1 MKPSFYCRGRRR
13 ANWEY
18 DNNRKIKDLNENY
31 KKRIIEMSI
40 KNLRSMDTLQEK
52 LDCINR
58 LKTNNY
64 RYGTKYKYEC
74 NLSEVEIKQILDK
87 CNEELFIAY
96 YGKSRVQ
103 FEKDNDATKTTLLFW
118 VFIICIILIMFNG
131 LIG

>member
-31 KKRIIEMSI
+31 KKRIIEATI
-40 KNLRSMDTLQEK
+40 NNLRSMDNLQEK

-103 FEKDNDATKTTLLFW
+103 FEKDNNYFKLKFLFW
-118 VFIICIILIMFNG
+118 IVIINIILIALNN
-131 LIG
+131 L